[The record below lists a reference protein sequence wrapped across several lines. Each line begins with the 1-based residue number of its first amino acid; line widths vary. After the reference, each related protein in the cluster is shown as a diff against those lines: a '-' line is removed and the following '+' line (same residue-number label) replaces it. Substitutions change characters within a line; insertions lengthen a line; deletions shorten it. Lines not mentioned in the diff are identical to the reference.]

1 MSNGMKI
8 SVTDERAKK
17 ETQLHLI
24 RSCLQYT
31 DEVKEIEKQLV
42 DDPGNTELWMKK
54 GLELSKQM
62 HFREAIE
69 SFSIGLSYNPFHA
82 LTLRHRGHRQ
92 LSVYRFEEGAFDL
105 EMSSRLDPSNWDT
118 WYHLG
123 LAYYLVGDFER
134 SDQAYT
140 RCLELTRS
148 DQDEMVAIVDWKWMT
163 LMRLGKEEEASK
175 LLELV
180 DTNTEAGENIAYKNR
195 VLMYKGEMDPEKV
208 LDYDD
213 SEFRDLE
220 LATQGYGVAMYH
232 YFNGEKEK
240 AFNLFNLI
248 LEKDTFWSAFGYLAA
263 YQEKKRMN
271 LSLSI

>member
-1 MSNGMKI
+1 MSNGIKI
-8 SVTDERAKK
+8 TVTKERAKK

-24 RSCLQYT
+24 RSSLQYT
-31 DEVKEIEKQLV
+31 DEVKEIEKQIM

-54 GLELSKQM
+54 GLELCKQM

-69 SFSIGLSYNPFHA
+69 SFSTGLSNNPFHA

-105 EMSSRLDPSNWDT
+105 EFSSRLDPTNWDT

-140 RCLELTRS
+140 RCLEITRS
-148 DQDEMVAIVDWKWMT
+148 DQEKLVAIVDWKWMT
-163 LMRLGKEEEASK
+163 LMRLGKEDEASK

-180 DTNTEAGENIAYKNR
+180 DTNAEAGENIAYKNR
-195 VLMYKGEMDPEKV
+195 ILMYKGEMDPEKV
-208 LDYDD
+208 LDYDNF
-213 SEFRDLE
+213 EFRDLE
-220 LATQGYGVAMYH
+220 FATQGYGVAMYY
-232 YFNGEKEK
+232 YFNGEKDK
-240 AFNLFNLI
+240 AFYLFNSI

-271 LSLSI
+271 LS